1 MKHLR
6 RAGTSI
12 VVALFSVGL
21 VTVASAPA
29 ANADDDGASAAKTKT
44 STVSTY
50 SRRDSS
56 WG

>member
-6 RAGTSI
+6 RAGTTI
-12 VVALFSVGL
+12 VVALFSAGL

-29 ANADDDGASAAKTKT
+29 ANADDDGAAASKTKT
-44 STVSTY
+44 SVVVSTN
-50 SRRDSS
+50 RKDSS

>member
-12 VVALFSVGL
+12 VVALFTAGL

-29 ANADDDGASAAKTKT
+29 HADDDGASAGKAKT
-44 STVSTY
+44 SNVSTFG
-50 SRRDSS
+50 RRDSS

>member
-6 RAGTSI
+6 RAGTTI
-12 VVALFSVGL
+12 VVALFSAGL

-29 ANADDDGASAAKTKT
+29 ANADDDGAAASKTKT
-44 STVSTY
+44 SYVVSTN
-50 SRRDSS
+50 RRDSS